1 MVERLG
7 GIHQP
12 VDSYEDGLRWSRMGF
27 GEAQRGLLV
36 GDVLSKE
43 QHAVL
48 QRNNVRRFLQQQLK
62 QPINEMNII

>member
-1 MVERLG
+1 
-7 GIHQP
+7 
-12 VDSYEDGLRWSRMGF
+12 MGF

-62 QPINEMNII
+62 QPINEMNLI